1 MVDIHSESVLSLAQA
16 ASSLPG
22 RPHLSTIHRWRLH
35 GIRGIKLETFLI
47 GGRRFTS
54 RESLERFSERITAVA
69 NGEPASRRT
78 NRQRKAAIGQAER
91 ELNAAGI

>member
-1 MVDIHSESVLSLAQA
+1 MNHEHLMSFSA
-16 ASSLPG
+16 AAKSLPG
-22 RPHLSTIHRWRLH
+22 RPNIATLWRWRTH
-35 GIRGIKLETFLI
+35 GVRGVKLETILV
-47 GGRRFTS
+47 GGRRYTS
-54 RESLERFSERITAVA
+54 QEALERFSERITAAA